1 MTKFLKKL
9 VATRVDKG
17 LQIGTTAVVARGS
30 GVTLGV
36 GMASVTM
43 FTVGAALAPWIGA
56 ADIAYQ
62 AEGIFAP
69 IDLKNQGNPGGR
81 GRYACNFRKCTELL
95 QYFID
100 KKEAKF
106 AIAAVYI
113 VKSGIPTLINGMNYF
128 RTKFQKGRRWAG
140 PEAGRYGL

>member
-9 VATRVDKG
+9 VATRVGKG

-43 FTVGAALAPWIGA
+43 FTVGAALAPWIGPA
-56 ADIAYQ
+56 NIAYQ

-81 GRYACNFRKCTELL
+81 GRYACNCRKCAELL
-95 QYFID
+95 QYFND
-100 KKEAKF
+100 KKETKA
-106 AIAAVYI
+106 AIVTVYI
-113 VKSGIPTLINGMNYF
+113 FASSIPS
-128 RTKFQKGRRWAG
+128 
-140 PEAGRYGL
+140 